1 MREIVFDTETTG
13 FEPGEGHR
21 IVEIGCIE
29 LMNHIPTGR
38 HFHQYIHPERD
49 MPPEAFAVHG
59 LSAEFLAAYPV
70 FSAIAEDFLKFIDDA
85 PLVAHNA
92 EFDMKFINAE
102 LIAAGLPALSM
113 GRVVDTLTMARR
125 KFPGSPASL
134 DALCRRFNIDNT
146 ERQLHGALLD
156 SQLLAEV
163 YLELLGGRQHGL
175 ELKEELA
182 ALEKVTDLAQE
193 RMKHRR
199 DARPHAPTPE
209 ELDAHAQMLGLL
221 KGAVWKEAGE
231 A

>member
-59 LSAEFLAAYPV
+59 LSTEFLASYPV
-70 FSAIAEDFLKFIDDA
+70 FSAVAEDFLKFIDDA

-92 EFDMKFINAE
+92 EFDMKFVNAE
-102 LIAAGLPALSM
+102 LVSAGLPALSM
-113 GRVVDTLTMARR
+113 GRVVDTLALARR

-134 DALCRRFNIDNT
+134 DALCRRFNIDNA

-156 SQLLAEV
+156 AQLLAEV
-163 YLELLGGRQHGL
+163 YLELMGGRQHGL
-175 ELKEELA
+175 ALKEDLA

-199 DARPHAPTPE
+199 DPRPHTPTPE
-209 ELDAHAQMLGLL
+209 ELEAHAQMLGLL
-221 KGAVWKEAGE
+221 KGALWKEAGE